1 MTTYE
6 ELGASF
12 SWGEVW
18 AGFDWNAPDR
28 FNVAHETVCRHVG
41 SGPALYWEGAAE
53 GERETLTYADL
64 DERSAR
70 VANALES
77 LGVERGEP
85 VATLVPRL
93 PELYPTFLG
102 IWRRGAVYVPLFT
115 AFGPNA
121 IEVRAADAGV
131 KTVFT
136 TTEYREK
143 VAAVE
148 DEVGIENVVV
158 IDRRGDGPDGD
169 GVGGSDADG
178 VVGDDGEN
186 LDGEDIEYE
195 ALVADQPS
203 TYETAET
210 SADDLCTLEY
220 TSGTTGPPKGC
231 ELTHRVLAAL
241 YPYLE
246 CSMALGD
253 GETVWGAAD
262 PGWMYGLLTAGIAP
276 VSMGVPNVLYEGEF
290 DPEAWYA
297 VMERYDVTSLATSPT
312 AYRGL
317 VAAGDAHESYH
328 LSLRKGNSAGEP
340 LNPEVMRWFDE
351 ELGVTVYDHYGVT
364 ECGMVAGNHHACE
377 MDVKP
382 GSMGRPLPGF
392 DVRVVDPETGAET
405 EADEVGE
412 LAVARGEAT
421 YFGGYW
427 NEPRKTAEAWVE
439 HEGGE
444 LFLTGD
450 AAERDGDDY
459 LWFVGRADDVI
470 LSSGYRIGPFEVES
484 TLLEHEAVAEAAVVG
499 VPDEKRG
506 ELVKAYV
513 VTTEGWGHD
522 DEVAASIRGFVR
534 ERLAKHAYPREV
546 EFLDELPKTSSGK
559 IRRVELRED
568 GA

>member
-1 MTTYE
+1 MYSKHDRTTALDRPAEAPMTTYE
-6 ELGASF
+6 DLRASF
-12 SWGEVW
+12 SWDDVW
-18 AGFDWNAPDR
+18 DDFDWDGPER

-41 SGPALYWEGAAE
+41 SGPAVYWEGAAE

-77 LGVERGEP
+77 LGVDCGEP

-131 KTVFT
+131 RTVVT
-136 TTEYREK
+136 TSRYREK
-143 VAAVE
+143 IAAVE

-158 IDRRGDGPDGD
+158 IDRDGADVDGD
-169 GVGGSDADG
+169 GAYDG
-178 VVGDDGEN
+178 D
-186 LDGEDIEYE
+186 LEYE
-195 ALVADQPS
+195 ALVGDQP
-203 TYETAET
+203 TMYETAET

-241 YPYLE
+241 YPYLQ
-246 CSMALGD
+246 CSMGLGGD
-253 GETVWGAAD
+253 ETVWGAAD

-276 VSMGVPNVLYEGEF
+276 VSMGVPNVFYEGEF

-317 VAAGDAHESYH
+317 VAAGDAHESYD

-351 ELGVTVYDHYGVT
+351 ELSVTVYDHYGVT

-392 DVRVVDPETGAET
+392 DVRVVDPETGAEI

-427 NEPRKTAEAWVE
+427 NEPEKTAEAWVE
-439 HEGGE
+439 SGGEE

-450 AAERDGDDY
+450 AAERDADDY

-499 VPDEKRG
+499 VPDETRG

-513 VTTEGWGHD
+513 VTTEGFDHD
-522 DEVAASIRGFVR
+522 DELAASIREFVR
-534 ERLAKHAYPREV
+534 QRLAKHAYPREI
-546 EFLDELPKTSSGK
+546 EFIDELPKTSSGK
-559 IRRVELRED
+559 IRRVELRE
-568 GA
+568 

>member
-1 MTTYE
+1 MTSYE
-6 ELGASF
+6 ELRDSF
-12 SWGEVW
+12 SWDRVW
-18 AGFDWNAPDR
+18 DGFDWDAPER

-41 SGPALYWEGAAE
+41 RGPAVYWEGAAE

-64 DERSAR
+64 DAQSAQ

-115 AFGPNA
+115 AFGPDA
-121 IEVRAADAGV
+121 ISVRAADAGV
-131 KTVFT
+131 KTVVT
-136 TTEYREK
+136 TTEYRENI
-143 VAAVE
+143 AAVE
-148 DEVGIENVVV
+148 DEIGIENVVV
-158 IDRRGDGPDGD
+158 IDRVSGEVNGA
-169 GVGGSDADG
+169 DAS
-178 VVGDDGEN
+178 VGDRGVSGDDIDYRTLVGEQST
-186 LDGEDIEYE
+186 EY
-195 ALVADQPS
+195 D
-203 TYETAET
+203 TAET

-246 CSMALGD
+246 CSMDLGD
-253 GETVWGAAD
+253 DETVWGAAD

-276 VSMGVPNVLYEGEF
+276 VSMGVPNVVYEGEF

-317 VAAGDAHESYH
+317 VAAGDAHESYD

-377 MDVKP
+377 MAVKP

-405 EADEVGE
+405 EPEEVGE
-412 LAVARGEAT
+412 LAVACGEST

-427 NEPRKTAEAWVE
+427 NEPEKTAAAWVE
-439 HEGGE
+439 GEDKE

-513 VTTEGWGHD
+513 VTTDGIAHD
-522 DEVAASIRGFVR
+522 DELAASIREFVR

-559 IRRVELRED
+559 IRRVELRE
-568 GA
+568 

>member
-6 ELGASF
+6 ELRDSF
-12 SWGEVW
+12 SWDDVW
-18 AGFDWNAPDR
+18 ESFDWDGPDR

-41 SGPALYWEGAAE
+41 SGPAVYWEGAAE
-53 GERETLTYADL
+53 GDRETLSYADL
-64 DERSAR
+64 DERSAQ
-70 VANALES
+70 VANALDS
-77 LGVERGEP
+77 LGVDRGDP

-121 IEVRAADAGV
+121 ISVRAADAGV

-143 VAAVE
+143 IAAVE

-158 IDRRGDGPDGD
+158 IDRESNGADGD
-169 GVGGSDADG
+169 GGGS
-178 VVGDDGEN
+178 VV
-186 LDGEDIEYE
+186 GEDIEYE
-195 ALVADQPS
+195 TLVADQPS

-241 YPYLE
+241 YPYLQ
-246 CSMALGD
+246 CSMDLGD
-253 GETVWGAAD
+253 DETVWGAAD

-276 VSMGVPNVLYEGEF
+276 VSIGVPNVLYEGEF

-317 VAAGDAHESYH
+317 VAAGDVHESYD

-340 LNPEVMRWFDE
+340 LNPEVMRWFGE

-382 GSMGRPLPGF
+382 GSMGRPLPGV

-405 EADEVGE
+405 DAGEVGE

-421 YFGGYW
+421 YFRGYW
-427 NEPRKTAEAWVE
+427 NEPKKTAEAWVE
-439 HEGGE
+439 HADRE

-484 TLLEHEAVAEAAVVG
+484 TLLEHEAVAEAAVVS

-513 VTTEGWGHD
+513 VTTAGTARD
-522 DEVAASIRGFVR
+522 DEVATDIREFVR
-534 ERLAKHAYPREV
+534 ERLAKHAYPREI

-559 IRRVELRED
+559 IRRVELRE
-568 GA
+568 

>member
-6 ELGASF
+6 ALRESF
-12 SWGEVW
+12 SWDEVW
-18 AGFDWNAPDR
+18 DDFDWDAPER

-41 SGPALYWEGAAE
+41 SGPAIYWEGA
-53 GERETLTYADL
+53 GDEREVLTYADL

-77 LGVERGEP
+77 LGVEAGEP
-85 VATLVPRL
+85 VATLIPRV
-93 PELYPTFLG
+93 PELYSTFLG

-121 IEVRAADAGV
+121 ISVRAADAGV
-131 KTVFT
+131 KTVVT

-143 VAAVE
+143 IAAVE
-148 DEVGIENVVV
+148 DEVGIETVVV
-158 IDRRGDGPDGD
+158 VDRGGD
-169 GVGGSDADG
+169 GVDDADLAYR
-178 VVGDDGEN
+178 E
-186 LDGEDIEYE
+186 
-195 ALVADQPS
+195 LVADQPP

-241 YPYLE
+241 YPYLR
-246 CSMALGD
+246 CSMALD
-253 GETVWGAAD
+253 DDETVWGAAD

-276 VSMGVPNVLYEGEF
+276 VSVGVPNVVYEGEF
-290 DPEAWYA
+290 DPEHWYA
-297 VMERYDVTSLATSPT
+297 VMERYEVTSLATSPT

-317 VAAGDAHESYH
+317 MAAGDVHESH
-328 LSLRKGNSAGEP
+328 DLVLRKGNSAGEP

-351 ELGVTVYDHYGVT
+351 GLDVTVYDHYGVT

-377 MDVKP
+377 MPVKP

-405 EADEVGE
+405 GTDRVGE

-421 YFGGYW
+421 YFRGYW
-427 NEPRKTAEAWVE
+427 NAPEKTAASWVE
-439 HEGGE
+439 SDDREC
-444 LFLTGD
+444 FLTGD
-450 AAERDGDDY
+450 AAERDEDDY

-470 LSSGYRIGPFEVES
+470 ISSGYRIGPFEVES

-499 VPDEKRG
+499 VPDETHG

-513 VTTEGWGHD
+513 VPTGGTALD
-522 DEVAASIRGFVR
+522 DPDETAASVREFVR
-534 ERLAKHAYPREV
+534 TRLAKHAYPREIA
-546 EFLDELPKTSSGK
+546 FIDELPKTSSGK
-559 IRRVELRED
+559 IRRVELREREEL
-568 GA
+568 

>member
-6 ELGASF
+6 AFRESF
-12 SWGEVW
+12 SWDDVW
-18 AGFDWNAPDR
+18 ESFDWDGPGR
-28 FNVAHETVCRHVG
+28 FNMAHETVCRHVG
-41 SGPALYWEGAAE
+41 SGPAVYWEGADD
-53 GERETLTYADL
+53 ERETLTYADL
-64 DERSAR
+64 ADRSAR

-77 LGVERGEP
+77 VGVERGEP
-85 VATLVPRL
+85 VATLVPRI

-121 IEVRAADAGV
+121 IAVRAGDAGV
-131 KTVFT
+131 KTVVT
-136 TTEYREK
+136 TTDYRRK
-143 VAAVE
+143 IAAVE
-148 DEVGIENVVV
+148 DEVGIETVIVV
-158 IDRRGDGPDGD
+158 DRDGD
-169 GVGGSDADG
+169 GVDDADLAY
-178 VVGDDGEN
+178 D
-186 LDGEDIEYE
+186 
-195 ALVADQPS
+195 ALLTNQTT

-241 YPYLE
+241 TPYLR
-246 CSMALGD
+246 CSMALNGD
-253 GETVWGAAD
+253 ETVWGAAD

-276 VSMGVPNVLYEGEF
+276 ISAGVPNVLYEGEF
-290 DPEAWYA
+290 DPADWYA
-297 VMERYDVTSLATSPT
+297 VMERYSVTSLATSPT

-317 VAAGDAHESYH
+317 MADDDAYESYD
-328 LSLRKGNSAGEP
+328 LALRKGNSAGEP
-340 LNPEVMRWFDE
+340 LNPEVIRWFNE
-351 ELGVTVYDHYGVT
+351 ALGVTVHDHYGVT

-377 MDVKP
+377 MAVKP

-392 DVRVVDPETGAET
+392 DVRVVNPKTGG
-405 EADEVGE
+405 EADAEEVGE

-421 YFGGYW
+421 YFAGYR
-427 NEPRKTAEAWVE
+427 NAPEKTAEAWVE
-439 HEGGE
+439 RDGDA

-450 AAERDGDDY
+450 AARCDGDGS

-470 LSSGYRIGPFEVES
+470 ISSGYRIGPFEVES

-513 VTTEGWGHD
+513 VATAGTD
-522 DEVAASIRGFVR
+522 RDEDGLAASVREFVR
-534 ERLAKHAYPREV
+534 ARLAKHAYPRDV
-546 EFLDELPKTSSGK
+546 EFVDDLPKTSSGK
-559 IRRVELRED
+559 IRRVELREREP
-568 GA
+568 